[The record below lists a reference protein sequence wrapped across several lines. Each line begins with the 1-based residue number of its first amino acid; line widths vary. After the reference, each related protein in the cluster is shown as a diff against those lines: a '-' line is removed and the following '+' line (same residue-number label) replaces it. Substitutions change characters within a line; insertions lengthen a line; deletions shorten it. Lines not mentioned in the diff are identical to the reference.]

1 MSTGTSPS
9 SSPATQAVRLAP
21 EARYA
26 DELARL
32 HAADTDAR
40 PTGWKLSPRAVR
52 RFILGDE
59 KLQVSR
65 KFYGDD
71 PLVDRAIVTLMG
83 HQGLMLV
90 GEPGTAKSLLSEL
103 LAAAVSGDSGLTVQG
118 TAGTTED
125 HIKYSW
131 NYALLLAE
139 GPSQRALVPSAL
151 YQAMRAGK
159 LVRFE
164 EITRCP
170 PEIQDVLI
178 SLMSDKQLMIPELGD
193 DARLY
198 AQRGFNIIATA
209 NLRDRGV
216 HEMSSALKR
225 RFNFET
231 VKPIRDHSFEVELV
245 MAQLKREL
253 DGGGESPVD
262 VPRDV
267 VALLVTTFQELRAGQ
282 TQDGTAIK
290 GLDAVMSTAE
300 AVNVAY
306 AAALQARHFN
316 GGRLTV
322 REIAGQLQGVV
333 LKDSTDDVKRVRHYF
348 DTVVRERG
356 KRDAQWK
363 TFTTRRARCGSSC
376 RSRQRSA
383 CRAGGR
389 ARPAVRRGRR
399 GRVLR
404 AREAP
409 QPGLCIRIE
418 GAAAR
423 GQAGGGAD

>member
-1 MSTGTSPS
+1 MVSTMTTDTSS
-9 SSPATQAVRLAP
+9 RAVRLPP
-21 EARYA
+21 EQRHA

-32 HAADTDAR
+32 AAADADAK
-40 PTGWKLSPRAVR
+40 PPGWKLSPRAVR
-52 RFILGDE
+52 RFILGDD
-59 KLQVSR
+59 KLQVTR

-103 LAAAVSGDSGLTVQG
+103 LAAAISGDSGLTVQG

-125 HIKYSW
+125 HLKYSW

-139 GPSQRALVPSAL
+139 GPSRRALVPSPV
-151 YQAMRAGK
+151 YQAMEAGRI
-159 LVRFE
+159 VRFE
-164 EITRCP
+164 EVTRCP

-178 SLMSDKQLMIPELGD
+178 SLMSEKQLMVPELARDGAAG
-193 DARLY
+193 ARLH
-198 AQRGFNIIATA
+198 ARRGFNIIATA

-231 VKPIRDHSFEVELV
+231 VRPIRDPKFEVELV
-245 MAQLKREL
+245 MRQLQREL
-253 DGGGESPVD
+253 AGDEAPVEI
-262 VPRDV
+262 PLDV
-267 VALLVTTFQELRAGQ
+267 VGLLVTTFQELRSGQ
-282 TQDGTAIK
+282 TQDGATIK

-322 REIAGQLQGVV
+322 REIAGQLQGVM
-333 LKDSTDDVKRVRHYF
+333 LKDGQDDARRVRHYF

-356 KRDAQWK
+356 KRDSQWK
-363 TFTTRRARCGSSC
+363 AFHDA
-376 RSRQRSA
+376 
-383 CRAGGR
+383 
-389 ARPAVRRGRR
+389 
-399 GRVLR
+399 
-404 AREAP
+404 ARELW
-409 QPGLCIRIE
+409 Q
-418 GAAAR
+418 
-423 GQAGGGAD
+423 